1 MIIPRQNLRT
11 PGPTPCPDEVL
22 EAMGLPMINHRG
34 PEFAELIVRLT
45 DKMKRVFMTENR
57 LYILTASGTGALEA
71 AVVNTLSPG
80 DRVLAVSIGYF
91 GDRFADLASAYGAE
105 VKKLGFE
112 WGTPADPESIR
123 RSLVQDPEIKAVLVT
138 HNETS
143 TGVTNDLERISN
155 VVKRESNAL
164 LLVDAISSLGCV
176 PLEVDRWDCDVVC
189 TASQKGLMVPP
200 GLSFVS
206 VSEAAWEA
214 RQVSR
219 MPRYYFDFEVAQ
231 LTLERGQT
239 PWTPG
244 VSLYYG
250 LDVALDMLLEEG
262 MENVYSRHARTA
274 ELTRQGVRAMGL
286 KLLAA
291 DSHASNTVTS
301 VKLQEG
307 VDGKRLP
314 ELLRKEHSVVLA
326 GGQGNLQG
334 KIFRIGHMG
343 RVTEEEI
350 LEVLVALERALPLV
364 GYKPAPTTAG

>member
-1 MIIPRQNLRT
+1 M
-11 PGPTPCPDEVL
+11 
-22 EAMGLPMINHRG
+22 
-34 PEFAELIVRLT
+34 
-45 DKMKRVFMTENR
+45 
-57 LYILTASGTGALEA
+57 
-71 AVVNTLSPG
+71 
-80 DRVLAVSIGYF
+80 
-91 GDRFADLASAYGAE
+91 
-105 VKKLGFE
+105 
-112 WGTPADPESIR
+112 
-123 RSLVQDPEIKAVLVT
+123 T

-274 ELTRQGVRAMGL
+274 ELT
-286 KLLAA
+286 
-291 DSHASNTVTS
+291 
-301 VKLQEG
+301 
-307 VDGKRLP
+307 P
-314 ELLRKEHSVVLA
+314 A
-326 GGQGNLQG
+326 G
-334 KIFRIGHMG
+334 
-343 RVTEEEI
+343 E
-350 LEVLVALERALPLV
+350 
-364 GYKPAPTTAG
+364 